1 MFAKP
6 CLASDRH
13 PDSDRH
19 PELGRRPTADRER
32 GLTLIEVVVATAIF
46 SVTVVSLLIVR
57 SRAIEHTATSKNLR
71 IAKRLTLRL
80 LEEIHAGKEYENGQE
95 GYFDEVKYPGF
106 GFRVKEVQEIEIE
119 DSEEEDKLGRSSGSE
134 EGPGGKNPG
143 KNQPGGPGA
152 NPFAAA
158 LAAGGGDPIKRYTL
172 DIAYPASTPEGIRT
186 FEIIAYQTKEP
197 DPKALMKALGSGLGG
212 AAGGAEGPGAAN
224 NPLSG
229 LVGGR
234 R

>member
-1 MFAKP
+1 MFAKRFR
-6 CLASDRH
+6 ASE
-13 PDSDRH
+13 S
-19 PELGRRPTADRER
+19 GRAASER

-46 SVTVVSLLIVR
+46 SVTVASLLIVR
-57 SRAIEHTATSKNLR
+57 SRAIDQTTTSKNLR

-80 LEEIHAGKEYENGQE
+80 LEEIHAGKEYEEGQE
-95 GYFDEVKYPGF
+95 GFFDEAKYPGF
-106 GFRVKEVQEIEIE
+106 GFRVKELQEIEIE
-119 DSEEEDKLGRSSGSE
+119 DSEEEEKLGRSSGSE

-143 KNQPGGPGA
+143 AANQPAAGA

-158 LAAGGGDPIKRYTL
+158 LGGGGGDPIKRYTL
-172 DIAYPASTPEGIRT
+172 AIAYPALTPEGFRT

-197 DPKALMKALGSGLGG
+197 DPEALLKALGGGLGG
-212 AAGGAEGPGAAN
+212 AAGGGQNAGAAN

-234 R
+234 K